1 MKELRM
7 LKEYTE
13 INLKLQSNEDF
24 NTGSKEM
31 VKARL
36 TSTVTI

>member
-1 MKELRM
+1 MKELKLR
-7 LKEYTE
+7 KEYTE
-13 INLKLQSNEDF
+13 IRAKLQSNEDF
-24 NTGSKEM
+24 NTGSKEL